1 MQPRAAIDEESTM
14 RALSAFVLCGVLF
27 TASAVFLQGPPSR
40 AMQPAPTPPSAAA
53 RTFCSE
59 EEESLGEAQG
69 FFDPLESEV
78 GVVSANDVEQ
88 PEETDESRQFQGNL
102 RTNFLTLPTGTC
114 LLGSLFY
121 PAGLI
126 TVIDTDPN
134 VPEAIKIFV
143 EPGPGGPA
151 DAPAPAGTLWS
162 TDGSV
167 TNLAFPGPVTIA
179 DGQWARIE
187 HLAIVGFRNDGDAD
201 VTILV
206 SAIHPTADDASG
218 PCGGG
223 CRSRP

>member
-1 MQPRAAIDEESTM
+1 M

-53 RTFCSE
+53 RTFCPE
-59 EEESLGEAQG
+59 EEETRGETEG
-69 FFDPLESEV
+69 VFDPLESEV
-78 GVVSANDVEQ
+78 GVVSAVDVEQ

-102 RTNFLTLPTGTC
+102 RTNFLTLPVGTC
-114 LLGSLFY
+114 LLGSVFY

-126 TVIDTDPN
+126 TVINTDEN
-134 VPEAIKIFV
+134 LAESIEIFV
-143 EPGPGGPA
+143 EPGPGGSA
-151 DAPAPAGTLWS
+151 DAPAPEGTLWS

-167 TNLAFPGPVTIA
+167 TGLAFPGPITIA
-179 DGQWARIE
+179 DGGWARIE
-187 HLAIVGFRNDGDAD
+187 NRAIVGFRNHGAQP

-206 SAIHPTADDASG
+206 SAIHPTSGGGAGDCAS
-218 PCGGG
+218 G